1 MIPVRRNIDTNEL
14 VFWLDPDAPITR
26 SSNLNAYSTAQGG
39 KNLLAGTR
47 NFSNVC
53 PPVTDFSYGPS
64 SQTPLN
70 FTLSASGTPAPDGSG
85 NPTTLITESLDTIDR
100 THKMRFDFPIT
111 PIIEGGPYE
120 MYTHSIHVKVSSG
133 SRTLLINNANNPS
146 SGSITVDPATGTI
159 IASDTDNHDEGVES
173 LGGGWY
179 RFWYTV
185 IFDES
190 TQTTEVRT
198 ELGIFMAD
206 ATGDTTYQGDG
217 TSGLII
223 YGHQWE
229 RGVLSNYVETAE
241 GVDFDVFKNRKC
253 SDANYNKN
261 PQYYPTTFDGTNFR
275 FNGIES
281 GLTSGFVTPIRRA
294 PRPGLHPDGD
304 EQKFSLLAH
313 TLFAWIRLDPNVDPD
328 QGNNNW
334 GLCAT
339 AIGNVGGRNNNGVFG
354 ITPDGTQ
361 IIYKT
366 RLQRISGGS
375 GVSATNRS
383 NSFASV
389 TDKWALISCS
399 FNMTYNAAPATVDF
413 YLNGQLISSANP
425 NPSAQDLIGIGGSD
439 GSLSIGYFNTQGL
452 GAAGQFRG
460 LMNICGIYHKALNA
474 TEHEALY
481 NATKYKFI

>member
-26 SSNLNAYSTAQGG
+26 SPNLNAYSTAQGG

-47 NFSNVC
+47 TFSNVC

-64 SQTPLN
+64 SQTPNNL
-70 FTLSASGTPAPDGSG
+70 TLVASGTPAPDGSG
-85 NPTTLITESLDTIDR
+85 NPTTLITESLDTFDR
-100 THKMRFDFPIT
+100 THKMRFDFPIS

-159 IASDTDNHDEGVES
+159 IASDPDNYDQGVES

-179 RFWYTV
+179 RFWYTI

-198 ELGIFMAD
+198 ELSIAMAN
-206 ATGDTTYQGDG
+206 AAGDTEYQGDG

-241 GVDFDVFKNRKC
+241 GVDFDVYKNRKC

-261 PQYYPTTFDGTNFR
+261 PQYYANTNDGVNFR

-281 GLTSGFVTPIRRA
+281 GLTSGFVTPIRRP
-294 PRPGLHPDGD
+294 PRPGVHPNGD
-304 EQKFSLLAH
+304 EPKFSLLSH
-313 TLFAWIRLDPNVDPD
+313 SVFAWIKLDPDVDPD
-328 QGNNNW
+328 QGNGNW

-339 AIGNVGGRNNNGVFG
+339 AIGNIGGRNNNGVFG
-354 ITPDGTQ
+354 ISPNGTQ

-383 NSFASV
+383 DPFSSV
-389 TDKWALISCS
+389 SDKWALISCS
-399 FNMTYNAAPATVDF
+399 FNMAYNAAPATVDF
-413 YLNGQLISSANP
+413 YLNGQFISSANA
-425 NPSAQDLIGIGGSD
+425 NTSGQDLIGIGGSN

-452 GAAGQFRG
+452 GPAGQFRG
-460 LMNICGIYHKALNA
+460 LLNICGIYHKALNA

-481 NATKYKFI
+481 NATKYKFV

>member
-1 MIPVRRNIDTNEL
+1 MIPVRRNIDIDEL

-39 KNLLAGTR
+39 KNLLAGTKT
-47 NFSNVC
+47 FSNVC

-64 SQTPLN
+64 VQTPLN

-85 NPTTLITESLDTIDR
+85 NPTTLITESLDIIDR

-111 PIIEGGPYE
+111 PIIAGGPYE
-120 MYTHSIHVKVSSG
+120 MYTHSIHLKVSSG

-146 SGSITVDPATGTI
+146 SGSITVDPSTGAI
-159 IASDTDNHDEGVES
+159 IATDPDNYDEGVES

-185 IFDES
+185 IFDEG

-253 SDANYNKN
+253 NDAEYNKN

-294 PRPGLHPDGD
+294 PRPGLHPDGN

-313 TLFAWIRLDPNVDPD
+313 TLFAWINLAADADPD
-328 QGNNNW
+328 QGNGNW

-339 AIGNVGGRNNNGVFG
+339 ALGNVGGRNNNGVFG
-354 ITPDGTQ
+354 ISPDGTQ

-399 FNMTYNAAPATVDF
+399 FNMTYNTAPATVDF
-413 YLNGQLISSANP
+413 YLNGQLISSSNANA
-425 NPSAQDLIGIGGSD
+425 SAQDLIGIGGSD

-452 GAAGQFRG
+452 GPAGQFRG
-460 LMNICGIYHKALNA
+460 LLNICGIYHKALNA
-474 TEHEALY
+474 TEHNALY
-481 NATKYKFI
+481 NATKYKFV